1 MYDILFLHVDHSIS
15 FLSMIASVFERERE
29 RERENACPGSGIAH
43 TGALYL
49 STDLY
54 LGARGCVSE

>member
-15 FLSMIASVFERERE
+15 FLSMIASVFERARK
-29 RERENACPGSGIAH
+29 RENACPGSGIAH

>member
-15 FLSMIASVFERERE
+15 FLSIIASVFERARK
-29 RERENACPGSGIAH
+29 RENACPGSGIAH

-49 STDLY
+49 STDLF
-54 LGARGCVSE
+54 LGVCE